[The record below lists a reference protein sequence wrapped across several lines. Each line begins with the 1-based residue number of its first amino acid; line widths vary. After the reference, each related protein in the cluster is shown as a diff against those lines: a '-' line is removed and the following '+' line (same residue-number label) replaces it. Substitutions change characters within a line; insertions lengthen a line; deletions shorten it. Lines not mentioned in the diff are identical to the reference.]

1 MSDHISDLIYRA
13 LEQEAQAN
21 INKAE
26 ATIEIYFNSPVGIGE
41 HPQHLDEMSKLLDVI
56 STNEDRLTILKKY
69 FSDYNEG
76 IGNT

>member
-26 ATIEIYFNSPVGIGE
+26 ATMEIYFSSPVGIGE

-56 STNEDRLTILKKY
+56 STNEDRLTILTKY
-69 FSDYNEG
+69 FSDYNQG

>member
-56 STNEDRLTILKKY
+56 STNEDRLTILTKY
-69 FSDYNEG
+69 FSDYNQG